1 MELMVTQQSL
11 ALVIALAVSQCLA
24 LLCVSQC
31 ALAVAKPAHMVFA
44 ALRTC
49 LLTRAS
55 RSQWTMGPSAL
66 QSLFQCEVIVM
77 LTALLTPVISSTR
90 IQTTSTP
97 FDCMML
103 SCL

>member
-44 ALRTC
+44 ALRRC

-77 LTALLTPVISSTR
+77 LTALWASDSR
-90 IQTTSTP
+90 NQ
-97 FDCMML
+97 FDKNTDDEHPL
-103 SCL
+103 